1 MARKTL
7 KQKLRKQI
15 REIKST
21 ADQEHELAGI
31 TINFELQAMQAV
43 ALGHGLMTTLIHA
56 KNVLGVNNE
65 DYQTIEKV
73 AQERISQCLV
83 KLVDMG
89 IPAEEANHRILQGH

>member
-15 REIKST
+15 REIKSA

-31 TINFELQAMQAV
+31 TINFELQAMQAI
-43 ALGHGLMTTLIHA
+43 ALGHGLMATLIHA
-56 KNVLGVNNE
+56 KNVLGVNDE
-65 DYQTIEKV
+65 KYQILEKA

-83 KLVDMG
+83 TLVDMG
-89 IPAEEANHRILQGH
+89 IDAETANKRILQGH

>member
-15 REIKST
+15 REIKSA

-43 ALGHGLMTTLIHA
+43 ALGHGLMATLIHA
-56 KNVLGVNNE
+56 KNVLGVDNE
-65 DYQTIEKV
+65 KYQIIEKA

-83 KLVDMG
+83 TLVDLG
-89 IPAEEANHRILQGH
+89 IDAETANKRILRGH

>member
-15 REIKST
+15 REIKSA

-56 KNVLGVNNE
+56 KNVLGVNSE

>member
-1 MARKTL
+1 MNLQDKSKEEL
-7 KQKLRKQI
+7 IEIIQK
-15 REIKST
+15 
-21 ADQEHELAGI
+21 EHELAGI

-56 KNVLGVNNE
+56 KNVLGVDNE

>member
-1 MARKTL
+1 MNLQDKSKEEL
-7 KQKLRKQI
+7 IEIIQK
-15 REIKST
+15 
-21 ADQEHELAGI
+21 EHELAGI
-31 TINFELQAMQAV
+31 TINFELQAMQAI